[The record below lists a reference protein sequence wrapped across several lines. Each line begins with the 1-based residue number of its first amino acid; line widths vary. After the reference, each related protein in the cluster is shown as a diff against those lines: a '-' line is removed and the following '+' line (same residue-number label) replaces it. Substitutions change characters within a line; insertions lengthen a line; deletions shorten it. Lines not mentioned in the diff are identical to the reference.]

1 MLLTSYEILYFY
13 CQKLFE
19 NMDVDVSKFRYA
31 EKATTIWK
39 QISQFY
45 LKLHKKFKKGWEIIF
60 RGLPRICEHY
70 RLYRSS
76 VHKKLPPKIQFN
88 IMCSVSAPATLLKM
102 SRF

>member
-45 LKLHKKFKKGWEIIF
+45 LKLHKKFKKGWDIIF
-60 RGLPRICEHY
+60 VAFSEYVNFTGW
-70 RLYRSS
+70 S
-76 VHKKLPPKIQFN
+76 
-88 IMCSVSAPATLLKM
+88 M
-102 SRF
+102 